1 MRARAWIV
9 AAAVAVFLIA
19 LVRLRGPSNRSG
31 PTPPRVPAKRG
42 VPTSVTRPPR
52 TPTPSGTPESE
63 VQRHNIFVV
72 AWQAEAT
79 ATPTP
84 APTAGEPTPRLS
96 PSPTPDVSQC
106 VTAESSASMLAAAP
120 GQVLVDIRAT
130 NHCGRDLAPLDVWFW
145 VAGYRQGELVQSV
158 RGHPFELIP
167 RDGDAE
173 VHIGLPG
180 SIDWYDRIEVRVISP
195 DSP

>member
-1 MRARAWIV
+1 MRGRLWIV
-9 AAAVAVFLIA
+9 GVAVGGFLVAIV
-19 LVRLRGPSNRSG
+19 LLRGSSNRSG

-42 VPTSVTRPPR
+42 VPTTVTGPPR
-52 TPTPSGTPESE
+52 NPTPSRIPESE
-63 VQRHNIFVV
+63 APRHSTFVV
-72 AWQAEAT
+72 AWEEPT
-79 ATPTP
+79 ATPSPLP
-84 APTAGEPTPRLS
+84 APEEPTPRPR

-130 NHCGRDLAPLDVWFW
+130 NHCGRDLAPLEVWFS

-158 RGHPFELIP
+158 RGHPFEAIP

-180 SIDWYDRIEVRVISP
+180 SIDWYDRIEVRVIAP
-195 DSP
+195 DFR